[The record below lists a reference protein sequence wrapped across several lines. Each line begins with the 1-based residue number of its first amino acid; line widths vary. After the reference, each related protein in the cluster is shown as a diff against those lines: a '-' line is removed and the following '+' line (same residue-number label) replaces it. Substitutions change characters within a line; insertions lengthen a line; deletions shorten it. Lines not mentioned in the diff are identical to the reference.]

1 MMSYQITTMSTEEI
15 RNRIEELSKIL
26 ESDCTTDDWKIA
38 YNEYAKL
45 NVELDLRYVEENED
59 DFKRFYEQNIKGK
72 TWEEIDP
79 DLWDYYS
86 DWHKDMYGYRPRTI

>member
-1 MMSYQITTMSTEEI
+1 MMSHQITTMSTEEI

-26 ESDCTTDDWKIA
+26 ESDCTTDDWKIT